1 MKLRKVATPFLN
13 EDHRNSPARGPAG
26 TGPVEV
32 CPWCEC
38 PHAPNTYKNIEE
50 YDKVMAQKR
59 KALEA
64 ETSAQSENM
73 VRGRLA
79 PVAARILMKI
89 LYGAR
94 TARLDL
100 LRAVSHLA
108 CYFTRWTSECD
119 RKLHR
124 LVCYINSTLHVRM
137 AGWVGDRLEQL
148 QPHMFADADFA
159 GCVTTQRSTSGL
171 YLC

>member
-1 MKLRKVATPFLN
+1 MKLKKVSPPFLS
-13 EDHRNSPARGPAG
+13 EDHRNSPARGPVG

-38 PHAPNTYKNIEE
+38 PHAPNPYKSIEE
-50 YDKVMAQKR
+50 VDKENAKR
-59 KALEA
+59 KRALEA
-64 ETSAQSENM
+64 ETSAQSENL

-124 LVCYINSTLHVRM
+124 LVLLHTLHPPCTY
-137 AGWVGDRLEQL
+137 GGVGR
-148 QPHMFADADFA
+148 
-159 GCVTTQRSTSGL
+159 
-171 YLC
+171 

>member
-1 MKLRKVATPFLN
+1 M
-13 EDHRNSPARGPAG
+13 
-26 TGPVEV
+26 
-32 CPWCEC
+32 
-38 PHAPNTYKNIEE
+38 
-50 YDKVMAQKR
+50 
-59 KALEA
+59 EA
-64 ETSAQSENM
+64 ETSAKSETL

-124 LVCYINSTLHVRM
+124 LVCYIHSTLHVRM
-137 AGWVGDRLEQL
+137 VGWVGDRLEQL

-171 YLC
+171 FLCIRGPNSCFPIAGVSKRQSCVSHSTPEAEAVAMDFGLRHTGLPSLELWERLLPHAPV